1 MGAVG
6 GPSLLASPSA
16 TQAVQA
22 EQIQGAGKLDMTT
35 DNQKWLLPSNCIHT
49 SS

>member
-1 MGAVG
+1 MGGVG
-6 GPSLLASPSA
+6 GPILLASPFA

-22 EQIQGAGKLDMTT
+22 EQIQGAGKLGTT
-35 DNQKWLLPSNCIHT
+35 ADNQKRLLSSNYIHT